1 MAYQSHLFLNF
12 KIHSYSSTTTMLN
25 KSYLKITI
33 LLLFVGFSS
42 FIFQSKKEENNLNV
56 IAYYSGD
63 RATIDQYP
71 VQKLTHIIFSF
82 VHLKGNKISFDNY
95 DDELTIKKLVGL
107 KKENPNLKIQV
118 ALGGWAGCP
127 SCSSVFSSEKG
138 RVQFA
143 ESVKKML
150 DKHHLDGLDLDWEYP
165 AIEGKKGH
173 RFTAE
178 DKTNFTL
185 LVQEIRAKIGQK
197 KELSFAAG
205 GFAEFFDQ
213 SIEWDKVMPLVN
225 RVNLMSYDLVNGNS
239 TITGHHTPLYSTPE
253 QEVSTDFG
261 VNYLLKL
268 GVPANKI
275 VIGAAFYAR
284 VWENV
289 SSEKNGLYQSGKFLT
304 SYSYKDFDERLANFT
319 LYKDTTSQSTYA
331 YSETEGL
338 FATFD
343 DSTSVTLKTNYAIN
357 KKLGGIMFW
366 ELTGDKNKG
375 GLLDDIYSAKVAATS
390 K

>member
-1 MAYQSHLFLNF
+1 MKLTVL
-12 KIHSYSSTTTMLN
+12 
-25 KSYLKITI
+25 I
-33 LLLFVGFSS
+33 LLVAISS
-42 FIFQSKKEENNLNV
+42 FIFQTNQKENPLAV
-56 IAYYSGD
+56 IAYYNGD
-63 RATIDQYP
+63 RATIDEYP
-71 VQKLTHIIFSF
+71 VEQLTHIIFSF

-95 DDELTIKKLVGL
+95 DDELTVKKLVSL
-107 KKENPNLKIQV
+107 KEKNPQLKIQV

-138 RVQFA
+138 RTQFA
-143 ESVKKML
+143 ESVKKII

-165 AIEGKKGH
+165 AIEGKEGH

-178 DKTNFTL
+178 DKQNFTSL
-185 LVQEIRAKIGQK
+185 IKEIRAKIGNEP
-197 KELSFAAG
+197 ELSFAAG
-205 GFAEFFDQ
+205 GFSEFFEQ
-213 SIEWDKVMPLVN
+213 SIEWEKVMPLID

-239 TITGHHTPLYSTPE
+239 VKTGHHTPLYSTPE

-261 VNYLLKL
+261 VNYLLKS
-268 GVPANKI
+268 GVPAKKI

-289 SSEKNGLYQSGKFLT
+289 SSKNNGLYQPGKFLT
-304 SYSYKDFDERLANFT
+304 SYSYKDFDERLANFSF
-319 LYKDTTSQSTYA
+319 YEDPTSKATYA
-331 YSETEGL
+331 YSSSEGL

-343 DSTSVTLKTNYAIN
+343 DKSSVTLKTNYAID

-366 ELTGDKNKG
+366 ELTGDKTKD
-375 GLLDDIYSAKVAATS
+375 GLLSTIYAAKTNNNT